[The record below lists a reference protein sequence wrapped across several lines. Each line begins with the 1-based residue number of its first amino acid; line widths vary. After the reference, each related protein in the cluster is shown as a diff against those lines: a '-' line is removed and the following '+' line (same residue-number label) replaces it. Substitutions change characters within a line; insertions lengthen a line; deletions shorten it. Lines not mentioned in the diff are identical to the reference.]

1 MNMKVTTAQ
10 EDIAELALETETVF
24 DSVQDAKAFLNDNY
38 TTGDWVIYDDQDNG
52 GAQIY
57 RA

>member
-1 MNMKVTTAQ
+1 MTKTVTSAP
-10 EDIAELALETETVF
+10 EDVANLTHETETVF
-24 DSVQDAKAFLNDNY
+24 DSVQDAKAFLNDEY
-38 TTGDWVIYDDQDNG
+38 TTGEWVIFDDQENG